1 MTATRWL
8 PGRTESKRRKYG
20 NVKVGG
26 FDSRKEAA
34 RFAELLLL
42 ERAGKVRNIR
52 RQVRYQLVPDFPDER
67 GVAYEADFVYEELLL
82 NEFCHRPGIGLT
94 HWCEVTE
101 DTKSE
106 ATRKNREYIIK
117 RKLMRHVH
125 GIRIRET

>member
-26 FDSRKEAA
+26 FDSNKEAA
-34 RFAELLLL
+34 RFRELELAVKAGVVRGLQL
-42 ERAGKVRNIR
+42 QVRFELIPAQDGERAVYY
-52 RQVRYQLVPDFPDER
+52 V
-67 GVAYEADFVYEELLL
+67 ADFVYEELQA
-82 NEFCHRPGIGLT
+82 NGPGG
-94 HWCEVTE
+94 HWVREVE
-101 DTKSE
+101 DCKSE
-106 ATRKNREYIIK
+106 ITRKNREYIIK